1 MKKVVSFFGEKNE
14 VFEKL
19 NFRAKVYAE
28 KRGLEYK
35 WALQAPFNQQNVID
49 ELKDADAGIIDI
61 EPYGEDIFREIY
73 KSCKILTRFG
83 VGYDK
88 VDLKAASKYHIA
100 VARTAG
106 ANTVGVAEMALMLLL
121 SAQRKLKC
129 NMNYVAEGNW
139 VKEVTHEIT
148 GSTVGIVGFGA
159 IGQYL
164 AKLLRGFDCKIIAY
178 DPFPN
183 LNAAEEY
190 NVKMVSL
197 EELFKAADS
206 ISVHVPYMKET
217 HNLINAELLSLMKP
231 TSVIVNT
238 SRGNIVNENDLYD
251 ALSQNKIAGAGLDVF
266 AVEPLPLSSPLL
278 KLDNIILTPHTSSQT
293 EESLWRI
300 YEMAIDITA
309 DFFEGKESKNILNP
323 DYKAKN

>member
-1 MKKVVSFFGEKNE
+1 M
-14 VFEKL
+14 
-19 NFRAKVYAE
+19 
-28 KRGLEYK
+28 
-35 WALQAPFNQQNVID
+35 
-49 ELKDADAGIIDI
+49 
-61 EPYGEDIFREIY
+61 
-73 KSCKILTRFG
+73 
-83 VGYDK
+83 
-88 VDLKAASKYHIA
+88 DLKAASKYNIA

-106 ANTVGVAEMALMLLL
+106 ANTIGVAEMALMLML
-121 SAQRKLKC
+121 SAQRQLKS

-159 IGQYL
+159 IGQYV
-164 AKLLRGFDCKIIAY
+164 AKLLRGFDCNVIAY

-183 LNAAEEY
+183 QKVAEEY
-190 NVKMVSL
+190 KVKMVSL
-197 EELFKAADS
+197 EELFKTADS

-217 HNLINAELLSLMKP
+217 HNLINAKLLGMMKP

-238 SRGNIVNENDLYD
+238 SRGNIINEDDLYD

-266 AVEPLPLSSPLL
+266 AVEPLPLNSLLL

-309 DFFEGKESKNILNP
+309 DFFEGRESKNILNP
-323 DYKAKN
+323 DYKTGN